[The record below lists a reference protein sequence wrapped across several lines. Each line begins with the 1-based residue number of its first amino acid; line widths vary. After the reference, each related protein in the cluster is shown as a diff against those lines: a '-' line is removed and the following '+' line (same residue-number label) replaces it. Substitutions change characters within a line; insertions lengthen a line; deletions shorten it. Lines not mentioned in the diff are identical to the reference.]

1 MPITLPA
8 DDRQRAVAA
17 LRRYAGLDLGDL
29 AAGFLLG
36 FVLREIG
43 PSVHNL

>member
-17 LRRYAGLDLGDL
+17 LCRYADDELG
-29 AAGFLLG
+29 LG

-43 PSVHNL
+43 PSVHSR